1 MSAQGPLLLV
11 GGGKMGGAMVAGW
24 LARGMKPADVAI
36 VETDAERARGFKAT
50 AGLIVAARAED
61 VPASFKPSVVVLAVK
76 PQSMDAVA
84 PLYRRHAGPGCVFL
98 SIAAGKTIGY
108 FQRHLGAEA
117 AVVRS
122 MPNTPAAVGRGITV
136 ACANARV
143 SAAQR
148 AACDELLKAVG
159 EVAWVA
165 DEALLDAVTAVS
177 GGGPAYVFLLAES
190 LAAAGVA
197 VGLPA
202 DLAARLARVTV
213 AGAGELLHRAAE
225 SPATLRQNVTSPQG
239 TTERALAVL
248 MGPQGWQPLLDKAI
262 AAATKRSKELSG

>member
-1 MSAQGPLLLV
+1 MSASGPLLLV
-11 GGGKMGGAMVAGW
+11 GGGKMGGAMLSGW
-24 LARGMKPADVAI
+24 LARGMAPSAVAV
-36 VETDAERARGFKAT
+36 VEPDFGRAEPFKRIK
-50 AGLIVAARAED
+50 GLIVAARAEN
-61 VPASFKPSVVVLAVK
+61 VPAAFKPAVVVLAVK

-98 SIAAGKTIGY
+98 SIAAGKTLGY
-108 FQRHLGAEA
+108 FARYLGAEA
-117 AVVRS
+117 AIVRS

-143 SAAQR
+143 SPAQR
-148 AACDELLKAVG
+148 AVCDELLKAVG
-159 EVAWVA
+159 EVAWVD
-165 DEALLDAVTAVS
+165 DEGLLDAVTAVS

-197 VGLPA
+197 SGLPA

-213 AGAGELLHRAAE
+213 AGAGELLHQAPEAP
-225 SPATLRQNVTSPQG
+225 STLRQNVTSPQG
-239 TTERALAVL
+239 TTERALNVL

-262 AAATKRSKELSG
+262 AAATARSKELSG